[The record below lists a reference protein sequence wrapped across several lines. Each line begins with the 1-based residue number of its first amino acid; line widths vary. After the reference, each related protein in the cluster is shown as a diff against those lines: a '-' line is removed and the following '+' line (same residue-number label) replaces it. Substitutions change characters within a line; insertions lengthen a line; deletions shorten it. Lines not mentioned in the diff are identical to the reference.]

1 MSADATGTTD
11 ENVLTITDELSI
23 PRSELTFRATRSGG
37 PGGQHVNTSAT
48 KVELTWDA
56 AGSPSLTEEQ
66 RGRILEKLNTR
77 LDGEGVLR
85 LVEGGSRSQ
94 HQNRE
99 AVTERF
105 QELLRQAL
113 HVPKVRKKTRPP
125 RAAREQRLQAK
136 KRRSEIKRLR
146 GPVEPGE

>member
-1 MSADATGTTD
+1 MTDDA
-11 ENVLTITDELSI
+11 LLPITEILVI
-23 PRSELTFRATRSGG
+23 PRSELTYRATRSGG

-56 AGSPSLTEEQ
+56 ASSPSLNEEQ
-66 RGRILEKLNTR
+66 RSRILEKLATR

-99 AVTERF
+99 AVTARF
-105 QELLRQAL
+105 QELLRHAL
-113 HVPKVRKKTRPP
+113 HVPKPRKKTRPP
-125 RAAREQRLQAK
+125 RAAREARLQAK
-136 KRRSEIKRLR
+136 RRRSEVKKLR
-146 GPVEPGE
+146 GRVDSTE